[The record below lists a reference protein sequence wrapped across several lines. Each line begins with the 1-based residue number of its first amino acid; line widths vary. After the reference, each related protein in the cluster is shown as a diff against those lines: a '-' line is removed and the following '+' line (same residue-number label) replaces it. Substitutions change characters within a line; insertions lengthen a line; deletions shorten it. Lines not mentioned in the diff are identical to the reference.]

1 MKMKNNKKISFIVAD
16 DHTVV
21 RQGLSMIIKELYIS
35 ATVFQVENFASI
47 LEVLKKNPIDVLI
60 LDINFPDGNSITIIP
75 EVKKIRPELKIMIF
89 SAFDESVHALRFFN
103 AGANGYL
110 NKLSEEEEIKAA
122 ISTLVTEGK
131 FISPVTKEKILN
143 SYLLGK
149 KINPI
154 EHLSGREI
162 EIARLL
168 VKGYGNLEISNA
180 LNIQKTT
187 VSTYKKRIF
196 EKLQIDNL
204 AALIELFTFFNEK
217 V

>member
-1 MKMKNNKKISFIVAD
+1 MKNNKKISFLVAD

-21 RQGLSMIIKELYIS
+21 RQGLSMIIKELYTS
-35 ATVFQVENFASI
+35 ATVFQVENFISI
-47 LEVLKKNPIDVLI
+47 IEVLKKEPINVLI
-60 LDINFPDGNSITIIP
+60 LDINFPDGNSIAIIP

-89 SAFDESVHALRFFN
+89 SAFDETVHALRFFN

-110 NKLSEEEEIKAA
+110 NKLSEEDEIKFA

-131 FISPVTKEKILN
+131 YISDVTKEKILN

-149 KINPI
+149 KTNPI

-180 LNIQKTT
+180 LDIQKTT

-204 AALIELFTFFNEK
+204 AELIELFTFFNQTT
-217 V
+217 

>member
-1 MKMKNNKKISFIVAD
+1 MNTEKINFLVSD

-21 RQGLSMIIKELYIS
+21 RQGLALMIKELYVN
-35 ATVFQVENFASI
+35 AVVYQVENFANI
-47 LEVLKKNPIDVLI
+47 MAVLQQQPIEVLI
-60 LDINFPDGNSITIIP
+60 LDINFPDGNSITILP
-75 EVKKIRPELKIMIF
+75 EVKKINPAVKIMIF

-103 AGANGYL
+103 AGANGFL
-110 NKLSEEEEIKAA
+110 NKLSEEEEIKQA
-122 ISTLVTEGK
+122 IATLVDEGK
-131 FISPVTKEKILN
+131 FISPLTKEKILN

-149 KINPI
+149 KVNPI
-154 EHLSGREI
+154 EHLSAREI

-180 LNIQKTT
+180 LDIQKTT

-204 AALIELFTFFNEK
+204 AALIETFTFFNERA
-217 V
+217 

>member
-1 MKMKNNKKISFIVAD
+1 MNTEKIHFLVAD

-21 RQGLSMIIKELYIS
+21 RQGLALMIKELYVN
-35 ATVFQVENFASI
+35 AVVYQVENFANI
-47 LEVLKKNPIDVLI
+47 MAVLQQQPIEVLI
-60 LDINFPDGNSITIIP
+60 LDINFPDGNSITILP
-75 EVKKIRPELKIMIF
+75 EVKKINPAVKIMIF

-103 AGANGYL
+103 AGANGFL
-110 NKLSEEEEIKAA
+110 NKLSEEEEIKQA
-122 ISTLVTEGK
+122 ITTLVDEGK
-131 FISPVTKEKILN
+131 FISPLTKEKILN

-149 KINPI
+149 KVNPI
-154 EHLSGREI
+154 EHLSAREI

-180 LNIQKTT
+180 LDIQKTT

-204 AALIELFTFFNEK
+204 AALIETFTFFNERA
-217 V
+217 

>member
-1 MKMKNNKKISFIVAD
+1 MKNNQIINFLVAD

-21 RQGLSMIIKELYIS
+21 RQGLSMIIKEMYAN

-47 LEVLKKNPIDVLI
+47 IEVLKREPINVLI
-60 LDINFPDGNSITIIP
+60 LDINFPDGNSIAIIP
-75 EVKKIRPELKIMIF
+75 EIKKIRPELKIMIF

-110 NKLSEEEEIKAA
+110 NKLSEEEEIKSA
-122 ISTLVTEGK
+122 ISALVTEGK
-131 FISPVTKEKILN
+131 YISSVTKEKILN

-180 LNIQKTT
+180 LTIQKTT

>member
-1 MKMKNNKKISFIVAD
+1 MKFDQKISFLVAD

-21 RQGLSMIIKELYIS
+21 RQGMSMIINELYEN
-35 ATVFQVENFASI
+35 ALVFQVESFVNI
-47 LEVLKKNPIDVLI
+47 LEVLRTRPIDVLI
-60 LDINFPDGNSITIIP
+60 LDINFPDGNSINVIP
-75 EVKKIRPELKIMIF
+75 EVKKINPEIKILIF
-89 SAFDESVHALRFFN
+89 SAFDETVHALRFFN

-110 NKLSEEEEIKAA
+110 NKLSEEDEIKQA
-122 ISTLVTEGK
+122 ISTLVSEGK
-131 FISPVTKEKILN
+131 FLSTVTKEKILN
-143 SYLLGK
+143 SYLVGK
-149 KINPI
+149 KVNPI

-180 LNIQKTT
+180 LEIQKTT

-204 AALIELFTFFNEK
+204 AALIEVFTFFNERI
-217 V
+217 

>member
-1 MKMKNNKKISFIVAD
+1 MEYNQEINFLLAD

-21 RQGLSMIIKELYIS
+21 RQGMSMIVKELYEN
-35 ATVFQVENFASI
+35 ATVFQVENFVTI
-47 LEVLKKNPIDVLI
+47 LEVLKNHPIDVLI
-60 LDINFPDGNSITIIP
+60 LDINFPDGNSITIVP
-75 EVKKIRPELKIMIF
+75 EVKKLYPNIKIMIF
-89 SAFDESVHALRFFN
+89 SAFDESIHALRFFN

-110 NKLSEEEEIKAA
+110 NKLSEEEEIKQA
-122 ISTLVTEGK
+122 IATLVNEGK
-131 FISPVTKEKILN
+131 FISAVTKEKILN

>member
-1 MKMKNNKKISFIVAD
+1 MEFNQKISFLLAD

-21 RQGLSMIIKELYIS
+21 RQGMSMIVKELYEN
-35 ATVFQVENFASI
+35 ATVFQVENFVTI
-47 LEVLKKNPIDVLI
+47 LEVLKNHPIDVLI
-60 LDINFPDGNSITIIP
+60 LDINFPDGNSITIVP
-75 EVKKIRPELKIMIF
+75 EVKKLYPNIKIMIF
-89 SAFDESVHALRFFN
+89 SAFDESIHALRFFN

-110 NKLSEEEEIKAA
+110 NKLSEEEEIKQA
-122 ISTLVTEGK
+122 ITTLVNEGK
-131 FISPVTKEKILN
+131 FISAVTKEKILN

>member
-1 MKMKNNKKISFIVAD
+1 MKNNTKISFLVAD

-21 RQGLSMIIKELYIS
+21 RQGLSMIIKELYES
-35 ATVFQVENFASI
+35 AVVFQVENFTSI
-47 LEVLKKNPIDVLI
+47 FEVLKNNPIDVVI
-60 LDINFPDGNSITIIP
+60 LDINFPDGNSITIL
-75 EVKKIRPELKIMIF
+75 PELKKLYPELRIMIF
-89 SAFDESVHALRFFN
+89 SAFDEAIHALRFFN

-110 NKLSEEEEIKAA
+110 NKLSEEEEIRAA
-122 ISTLVTEGK
+122 ITTLVEEGK
-131 FISPVTKEKILN
+131 FISAITKEKILN

-204 AALIELFTFFNEK
+204 ASLIELFTFFNEK

>member
-1 MKMKNNKKISFIVAD
+1 MNTEKIHFLVAD

-21 RQGLSMIIKELYIS
+21 RQGLALMIKELY
-35 ATVFQVENFASI
+35 ANAVVYQVENFANIMS
-47 LEVLKKNPIDVLI
+47 VLQQQPIEVLI
-60 LDINFPDGNSITIIP
+60 LDINFPDGNSITILP
-75 EVKKIRPELKIMIF
+75 EVKKINPAVKIMIF

-103 AGANGYL
+103 AGANGFL
-110 NKLSEEEEIKAA
+110 NKLSEEEEIKQA
-122 ISTLVTEGK
+122 IATLVDEGK
-131 FISPVTKEKILN
+131 FISPLTKEKILN

-149 KINPI
+149 KVNPI
-154 EHLSGREI
+154 EHLSAREI

-180 LNIQKTT
+180 LDIQKTT

-204 AALIELFTFFNEK
+204 AALIETFTFFNERA
-217 V
+217 

>member
-1 MKMKNNKKISFIVAD
+1 MNTEKIHFLVAD

-21 RQGLSMIIKELYIS
+21 RQGLALMIKELYVN
-35 ATVFQVENFASI
+35 AVVYQVENFANI
-47 LEVLKKNPIDVLI
+47 MAVLQQQPIEVLI
-60 LDINFPDGNSITIIP
+60 LDINFPDGNSITILP
-75 EVKKIRPELKIMIF
+75 EVKKINPAVKIMIF

-103 AGANGYL
+103 AGANGFL
-110 NKLSEEEEIKAA
+110 NKLSEEEEIKQA
-122 ISTLVTEGK
+122 IATLVDEGK
-131 FISPVTKEKILN
+131 FISPLTKEKILN

-149 KINPI
+149 KVNPI
-154 EHLSGREI
+154 EHLSAREI

-180 LNIQKTT
+180 LDIQKTT

-204 AALIELFTFFNEK
+204 AALIETFTFFNERA
-217 V
+217 

>member
-1 MKMKNNKKISFIVAD
+1 MKSNTKISFLVAD

-21 RQGLSMIIKELYIS
+21 RQGLSMIIKELYTH
-35 ATVFQVENFASI
+35 ATVFQVENFVSI
-47 LEVLKKNPIDVLI
+47 LEVLKQNPIDVLI
-60 LDINFPDGNSITIIP
+60 LDINFPDGNSITLIP

-89 SAFDESVHALRFFN
+89 SAFDETVHALRFFN

-110 NKLSEEEEIKAA
+110 NKLSEEDEIKFA
-122 ISTLVTEGK
+122 ISTLVAEGK
-131 FISPVTKEKILN
+131 YISDVTKEKILN

-180 LNIQKTT
+180 LDIQKTT

-204 AALIELFTFFNEK
+204 AELIELFTFFNEK

>member
-1 MKMKNNKKISFIVAD
+1 MKFDQKISFLVAD

-21 RQGLSMIIKELYIS
+21 RQGMSMIINELYEN
-35 ATVFQVENFASI
+35 ALVFQVESFVNI
-47 LEVLKKNPIDVLI
+47 LEVLRTRPIDVLI
-60 LDINFPDGNSITIIP
+60 LDINFPDGNSINVIP
-75 EVKKIRPELKIMIF
+75 EVKKINPEIKILIF
-89 SAFDESVHALRFFN
+89 SAFDETVHALRFFN

-110 NKLSEEEEIKAA
+110 NKLSEEDEIKHA
-122 ISTLVTEGK
+122 ISTLVSEGK
-131 FISPVTKEKILN
+131 FLSTVTKEKILN
-143 SYLLGK
+143 SYLVGK
-149 KINPI
+149 KVNPI

-180 LNIQKTT
+180 LEIQKTT

-204 AALIELFTFFNEK
+204 AALIEVFTFFNERI
-217 V
+217 

>member
-1 MKMKNNKKISFIVAD
+1 MMNNKKINFLIAD

-21 RQGLSMIIKELYIS
+21 RQGLSMIVKELYTC
-35 ATVFQVENFASI
+35 ATVFQVENFAAI
-47 LEVLKKNPIDVLI
+47 LEVLKHKPIDVLI
-60 LDINFPDGNSITIIP
+60 LDINFPDGNSITLIP
-75 EVKKIRPELKIMIF
+75 EVKKLRPELKIMIF
-89 SAFDESVHALRFFN
+89 SAFDETVHALRFFN

-110 NKLSEEEEIKAA
+110 NKLSEEEEIKFA

-131 FISPVTKEKILN
+131 YMSDMTKEKILN

-149 KINPI
+149 KMNPI

-180 LNIQKTT
+180 LDIQKTT

-204 AALIELFTFFNEK
+204 AALIELFTFFNGK

>member
-1 MKMKNNKKISFIVAD
+1 MKNNKKISFLVAD

-21 RQGLSMIIKELYIS
+21 RQGLSMIIKDIYTS
-35 ATVFQVENFASI
+35 ATVFQVENFISI
-47 LEVLKKNPIDVLI
+47 IEVLKKEPINVLI
-60 LDINFPDGNSITIIP
+60 LDINFPDGNSIAIIP

-89 SAFDESVHALRFFN
+89 SAFDETVHALRFFN

-110 NKLSEEEEIKAA
+110 NKLSEEDEIKFA

-131 FISPVTKEKILN
+131 YISDVTKEKILN
-143 SYLLGK
+143 SYLLGNK
-149 KINPI
+149 TNPI

-180 LNIQKTT
+180 LDIQKTT

-204 AALIELFTFFNEK
+204 AELIELFTFFNQTT
-217 V
+217 

>member
-1 MKMKNNKKISFIVAD
+1 MDNNQEISFLLAD

-21 RQGLSMIIKELYIS
+21 RQGLSMVIKEMYENAI
-35 ATVFQVENFASI
+35 VYQVASFINI
-47 LEVLKKNPIDVLI
+47 LEVLKKNLIDVLI
-60 LDINFPDGNSITIIP
+60 LDINFPDGNSINIIP
-75 EVKKIRPELKIMIF
+75 EVKKVNPQIKIMIF
-89 SAFDESVHALRFFN
+89 SALDESVQALRFFN

-110 NKLSEEEEIKAA
+110 NKLSEESEIVHA
-122 ISTLVTEGK
+122 ISTLVSEGK
-131 FISPVTKEKILN
+131 FVSTITKEKILH

-204 AALIELFTFFNEK
+204 AALIEVFTFFNE
-217 V
+217 

>member
-1 MKMKNNKKISFIVAD
+1 MNTEKIHFLVAD

-21 RQGLSMIIKELYIS
+21 RQGLALMIKELY
-35 ATVFQVENFASI
+35 ANAVVYQVENFANI
-47 LEVLKKNPIDVLI
+47 MAVLQQQPIEVLI
-60 LDINFPDGNSITIIP
+60 LDINFPDGNSITILP
-75 EVKKIRPELKIMIF
+75 EVKKINPDVKIMIF

-103 AGANGYL
+103 AGANGFL
-110 NKLSEEEEIKAA
+110 NKLSEEEEIKQA
-122 ISTLVTEGK
+122 IATLVDEGK
-131 FISPVTKEKILN
+131 FISPLTKEKILN

-149 KINPI
+149 KVNPI
-154 EHLSGREI
+154 EHLSAREI

-180 LNIQKTT
+180 LDIQKTT

-204 AALIELFTFFNEK
+204 AALIETFTFFNERA
-217 V
+217 

>member
-1 MKMKNNKKISFIVAD
+1 MKYNQKIRFVVAD

-21 RQGLSMIIKELYIS
+21 RQGLSMIIKELYEQ
-35 ATVFQVENFASI
+35 ATIFQVDSFAKI
-47 LEVLKKNPIDVLI
+47 REVLQTEPVDVLI

-75 EVKKIRPELKIMIF
+75 EVKRLWPELKILIF

-110 NKLSEEEEIKAA
+110 NKLSEEEEIKQA
-122 ISTLVTEGK
+122 IVTLVNEGK
-131 FISPVTKEKILN
+131 FISAVTKEKILN

-204 AALIELFTFFNEK
+204 ASLIELFTFFNEK
-217 V
+217 G

>member
-1 MKMKNNKKISFIVAD
+1 MNTEKIHFLVAD

-21 RQGLSMIIKELYIS
+21 RQGLALMIKELY
-35 ATVFQVENFASI
+35 ANAVVYQVENFANI
-47 LEVLKKNPIDVLI
+47 MAVLQQQPIEVLI
-60 LDINFPDGNSITIIP
+60 LDINFPDGNSITILP
-75 EVKKIRPELKIMIF
+75 EVKKINPAVKIMIF

-103 AGANGYL
+103 AGANGFL
-110 NKLSEEEEIKAA
+110 NKLSEEEEIKQA
-122 ISTLVTEGK
+122 IATLVDEGK
-131 FISPVTKEKILN
+131 FISPLTKEKILN

-149 KINPI
+149 KVNPI
-154 EHLSGREI
+154 EHLSAREI

-180 LNIQKTT
+180 LDIQKTT

-204 AALIELFTFFNEK
+204 AALIETFTFFNERA
-217 V
+217 

>member
-1 MKMKNNKKISFIVAD
+1 MKNNKKISFLVAD

-21 RQGLSMIIKELYIS
+21 RQGLSMIIKELYPNAI
-35 ATVFQVENFASI
+35 VYQVENFRAT
-47 LEVLKKNPIDVLI
+47 LEVLKKESIDVLI
-60 LDINFPDGNSITIIP
+60 LDISFPDGNSISLIP
-75 EVKKIRPELKIMIF
+75 EVKKINPEVKIMIF
-89 SAFDESVHALRFFN
+89 SAFDEEVHALRFFN
-103 AGANGYL
+103 AGVNGYL
-110 NKLSEEEEIKAA
+110 NKLSEEDEIKEA
-122 ISTLVTEGK
+122 ITMLVHEGK
-131 FISPVTKEKILN
+131 FISAVTKEKILN

-154 EHLSGREI
+154 EHLSGREL

-217 V
+217 A

>member
-1 MKMKNNKKISFIVAD
+1 MKNNKKINFLVAD

-21 RQGLSMIIKELYIS
+21 RQGLSMIIKELYVN
-35 ATVFQVENFASI
+35 ATVFQVENFTAI
-47 LEVLKKNPIDVLI
+47 LEVLQRNPIDVLI
-60 LDINFPDGNSITIIP
+60 LDINFPDGNSITLIP
-75 EVKKIRPELKIMIF
+75 EVKKLRPELKIMIF
-89 SAFDESVHALRFFN
+89 SAFDETVHALRFFN

-110 NKLSEEEEIKAA
+110 NKLSEEDEIKFA

-131 FISPVTKEKILN
+131 YISDFTKEKILN

-149 KINPI
+149 KMNPI

-180 LNIQKTT
+180 LDIQKTT

-217 V
+217 A

>member
-1 MKMKNNKKISFIVAD
+1 MKSNTKISFLVAD

-21 RQGLSMIIKELYIS
+21 RQGLSMIIKELYTY
-35 ATVFQVENFASI
+35 ATVFQVENFVSI
-47 LEVLKKNPIDVLI
+47 LEVLKQNPIDVLI

-89 SAFDESVHALRFFN
+89 SAFDETVHALRFFN

-110 NKLSEEEEIKAA
+110 NKLSEEDEIKFA
-122 ISTLVTEGK
+122 ISTLVTQGK
-131 FISPVTKEKILN
+131 YISDVTKEKILN

-180 LNIQKTT
+180 LDIQKTT

-204 AALIELFTFFNEK
+204 AELIELFTFFNEK

>member
-1 MKMKNNKKISFIVAD
+1 MKNNKKISFLVAD

-21 RQGLSMIIKELYIS
+21 RQGLSMIIKEIYTH
-35 ATVFQVENFASI
+35 ATVFQVENFVSI
-47 LEVLKKNPIDVLI
+47 LEVLKHNPIDVLI
-60 LDINFPDGNSITIIP
+60 LDINFPDGNSITLIP
-75 EVKKIRPELKIMIF
+75 EVKKLRPEVKIMIF
-89 SAFDESVHALRFFN
+89 SAFDETVHALRFFN

-110 NKLSEEEEIKAA
+110 NKLSEEDEIKLA
-122 ISTLVTEGK
+122 ISTLVAEGK
-131 FISPVTKEKILN
+131 YISDITKEKILN

-149 KINPI
+149 KMNPI

-180 LNIQKTT
+180 LDIQKTT

-217 V
+217 A

>member
-1 MKMKNNKKISFIVAD
+1 MEFNQEINFLLAD

-21 RQGLSMIIKELYIS
+21 RQGMSMIVKELYEN
-35 ATVFQVENFASI
+35 ATVFQVENFVTI
-47 LEVLKKNPIDVLI
+47 LEVLKNHPIDVLI
-60 LDINFPDGNSITIIP
+60 LDINFPDGNSITIVP
-75 EVKKIRPELKIMIF
+75 EVKKLYPNIKIMIF
-89 SAFDESVHALRFFN
+89 SAFDESIHALRFFN

-110 NKLSEEEEIKAA
+110 NKLSEEEEIKQA
-122 ISTLVTEGK
+122 ITTLVNEGK
-131 FISPVTKEKILN
+131 FISAVTKEKILN

-204 AALIELFTFFNEK
+204 ASLIELFTFFNEK

>member
-1 MKMKNNKKISFIVAD
+1 MKNNKKISFLVAD

-21 RQGLSMIIKELYIS
+21 RQGLSMIIKELYTS
-35 ATVFQVENFASI
+35 ATVFQVENFISI
-47 LEVLKKNPIDVLI
+47 IEVLKKEPINVLI
-60 LDINFPDGNSITIIP
+60 LDINFPDGNSIAIIP

-89 SAFDESVHALRFFN
+89 SAFDETVHALRFFN

-110 NKLSEEEEIKAA
+110 NKLSEEDEIKFA

-131 FISPVTKEKILN
+131 YISDVTKEKILN
-143 SYLLGK
+143 SYLLGNK
-149 KINPI
+149 TNPI

-180 LNIQKTT
+180 LDIQKTT

-204 AALIELFTFFNEK
+204 AELIELFTFFNQTT
-217 V
+217 